1 MVFPNSDSR
10 FCVIMVFPNIFCTFD
25 PRNCGLTGWWVNL
38 SWIFCG
44 VEPQNKC
51 GWQQTKYG
59 TYQNPNCYSFTKP
72 IKPIFYWLQHD
83 NMLQTNFCPSSLRSF
98 PQGPSVAKQCK
109 DQSVGITAG
118 LLGCAERQQWRYI
131 DYMDIYIE
139 IHIGDI
145 LCSWANQF
153 MGISKEYNSGNTS
166 YIVPSF
172 AGHNVWNCGPP
183 MTRCCLYS
191 HWFGRG
197 NIARVLMVKMD
208 SAAAQCA
215 NSMDSWLSTR
225 PRKDETS

>member
-131 DYMDIYIE
+131 DYMDIYIYRYILGIFYVVEPTNLWEYQRNTIVE
-139 IHIGDI
+139 ILHILFQVLRVTMFEIVALQWPVAASTHIG
-145 LCSWANQF
+145 LE
-153 MGISKEYNSGNTS
+153 G
-166 YIVPSF
+166 
-172 AGHNVWNCGPP
+172 
-183 MTRCCLYS
+183 
-191 HWFGRG
+191 
-197 NIARVLMVKMD
+197 
-208 SAAAQCA
+208 
-215 NSMDSWLSTR
+215 
-225 PRKDETS
+225 ET